1 LGIIYSFNRQKLAEF
16 FLICNPCGQ
25 GCLQSVAK
33 TGIRYSRAAIIR
45 MTSACMFNLNIFN
58 KISSEVLTIKNDLE
72 LNSENQLITKYKTS
86 TSEDYKQ
93 AIVLIFKE
101 RGYTRLEIGQLLREP
116 KAS

>member
-1 LGIIYSFNRQKLAEF
+1 
-16 FLICNPCGQ
+16 
-25 GCLQSVAK
+25 
-33 TGIRYSRAAIIR
+33 
-45 MTSACMFNLNIFN
+45 MFDFKIFN
-58 KISSEVLTIKNDLE
+58 KVSTEVLTIKNDLQLNAE
-72 LNSENQLITKYKTS
+72 LQLINKYKTA